1 MPIDTTLGTSV
12 TIFLFFFLS
21 LSLTFLLFY
30 LPFSLYIFLMVPFV
44 FVLEGFF
51 VCLNFV

>member
-21 LSLTFLLFY
+21 LSLTFLFA
-30 LPFSLYIFLMVPFV
+30 LYILNGRICVCAG
-44 FVLEGFF
+44 GFF
-51 VCLNFV
+51 CVS